1 MSYSDLY
8 TPGFKL
14 RNRDHLAA
22 IVRIALADGV
32 ISEEEKAFI
41 DRLAIHLE
49 IEDEEKSSILE
60 NSNQHPINPPTT
72 KQGRLERLY
81 DLARM
86 VLADHIADEAEKQL
100 MKRMVVGLGFPTDQ
114 IESLIDNAFTLI
126 KDGSDQ
132 DDFVAAFD

>member
-8 TPGFKL
+8 TPGFKS
-14 RNRDHLAA
+14 RNRDHFAA

-49 IEDEEKSSILE
+49 IEDEEKASILE
-60 NSNQHPINPPTT
+60 NSDQHPINPPTT

-114 IESLIDNAFTLI
+114 IELLIDKAFTLI

>member
-8 TPGFKL
+8 TPGFKS
-14 RNRDHLAA
+14 RNRDHFAA

-49 IEDEEKSSILE
+49 IEDEEKASILE
-60 NSNQHPINPPTT
+60 NSDQHPINPPTT

-114 IESLIDNAFTLI
+114 IETLIDKAFTLI

>member
-8 TPGFKL
+8 TPGFKS
-14 RNRDHLAA
+14 RNRDHFAA

-49 IEDEEKSSILE
+49 IEDEEKASILE
-60 NSNQHPINPPTT
+60 NSDQHPINPPTT

-114 IESLIDNAFTLI
+114 IKPLIDKAFTLI

>member
-8 TPGFKL
+8 TPGFKS
-14 RNRDHLAA
+14 RNRDHFAA
-22 IVRIALADGV
+22 IVRVALADGV

-49 IEDEEKSSILE
+49 IEDEEKASILE

-114 IESLIDNAFTLI
+114 IEPLIDKAFTLI